1 LGLAIAKR
9 ALATHIPTALTIER
23 RLAAS
28 RVGMEPSNSAQL
40 HGRAPRMIGA
50 FMNARLGRSLQIE
63 ATALEDALGFE
74 AAVIQVR
81 EQILSAPRPQ
91 RRRLYRLHD
100 ETARRHW
107 GG

>member
-1 LGLAIAKR
+1 
-9 ALATHIPTALTIER
+9 
-23 RLAAS
+23 
-28 RVGMEPSNSAQL
+28 
-40 HGRAPRMIGA
+40 MIGA

-100 ETARRHW
+100 EIARRHW
-107 GG
+107 GAEGPHPPTAADPAGGLGPPKGHRS